1 MKAIPK
7 ARSFGPVALPLG
19 LALALAFGT
28 WSCGEAKKPPP
39 PPPAAVLVAPV
50 VKRDLPIFIEAVGA
64 LDGYVNADIRARV
77 KGYLQ
82 TQAYK
87 DGSPVKTGQT
97 LFTIEATDY
106 AAAVGVAKA
115 NLSRGAT
122 ALARNKVQLERQQA
136 LMKSGMVSQQD
147 LDNTAAS
154 VADAEA
160 QVQGAQAAL
169 QQANLNLSYT
179 TIASPITGV
188 AGVALVRVG
197 NLVGQDSP
205 TLLTTVSQIDPIR
218 VNFPIS
224 EVDYVRSPDRFKN
237 LEARDLAWAK
247 KQFENLD
254 AHKPADGGDP
264 GIELVLADGNVF
276 AHRGVIVSANR
287 QVDPSTGTL
296 QLQALVSNP
305 DGALRPGQYG
315 RVRIKRVN
323 EGQGVLAVPE
333 KALISVQGSYSVAVV
348 GPDNKVQMRKVDLGA
363 AAQGMRI
370 VDKGLAEGDRIV
382 VEGTQKVQDG
392 ALVDPRPAP
401 DAAAKN

>member
-1 MKAIPK
+1 
-7 ARSFGPVALPLG
+7 
-19 LALALAFGT
+19 
-28 WSCGEAKKPPP
+28 
-39 PPPAAVLVAPV
+39 
-50 VKRDLPIFIEAVGA
+50 
-64 LDGYVNADIRARV
+64 
-77 KGYLQ
+77 
-82 TQAYK
+82 
-87 DGSPVKTGQT
+87 
-97 LFTIEATDY
+97 
-106 AAAVGVAKA
+106 
-115 NLSRGAT
+115 
-122 ALARNKVQLERQQA
+122 VQLERQQS

-154 VADAEA
+154 VADADA

-179 TIASPITGV
+179 NIASPITGV

-197 NLVGQDSP
+197 NLVGQEGP

-237 LEARDLAWAK
+237 LEARDLTWAK
-247 KQFENLD
+247 KQFASLD
-254 AHKPADGGDP
+254 AGKPAEGGDP

-315 RVRIKRVN
+315 RVRIKRTS
-323 EGQGVLAVPE
+323 EGNGVIAVPE

-348 GPDNKVQMRKVDLGA
+348 GPDNKVQMRRVELGVA
-363 AAQGMRI
+363 TQGLRI

-382 VEGTQKVQDG
+382 VEGTQKVADG
-392 ALVDPRPAP
+392 ATVDPRPAP
-401 DAAAKN
+401 DAAARN

>member
-1 MKAIPK
+1 LKSLAPK
-7 ARSFGPVALPLG
+7 VLLVG
-19 LALALAFGT
+19 LALGSSACA
-28 WSCGEAKKPPP
+28 EAKKPPP
-39 PPPAAVLVAPV
+39 PPPPAVLTAPV

-87 DGSPVKTGQT
+87 DGSPVKSGQT
-97 LFTIEATDY
+97 LFSIEPTEY
-106 AAAVGVAKA
+106 AAAVGVAKS
-115 NLSRGAT
+115 NLSRAST

-154 VADAEA
+154 VADADA

-197 NLVGQDSP
+197 NLVGQDGP

-247 KQFENLD
+247 KQFASLD
-254 AHKPADGGDP
+254 AGKSAEGGDP

-323 EGQGVLAVPE
+323 EGTGVLAVPE

-348 GPDNKVQMRKVDLGA
+348 GPDNKVQMRKVDLGVA
-363 AAQGMRI
+363 TQGLRI
-370 VDKGLAEGDRIV
+370 VDKGLVEGDRFV